1 MLRKPLMK
9 RYSHDSDPDIPS
21 YDALKQCFDENLGT
35 FLGKLTVGLRH
46 YDLNGVG
53 YFGYQHVTWA
63 EIEARKPIVSWFD
76 GFNVTWT
83 DVIQT
88 AGPGMA
94 KLIPIDILSAD
105 ERARVD
111 KFFDRDRKFTG
122 SRNEV
127 RAICAK

>member
-1 MLRKPLMK
+1 MQRKLLVK

-21 YDALKQCFDENLGT
+21 MDALKQCFDENLGT
-35 FLGKLTVGLRH
+35 FMGKLTVGLKH
-46 YDLNGVG
+46 YNLNGVG
-53 YFGYQHVTWA
+53 YFGYQHVSWE
-63 EIEARKPIVSWFD
+63 EIVARKPIVSWFD

-88 AGPGMA
+88 VGPGMT
-94 KLIPIDILSAD
+94 KLIPMDSLSEE

-111 KFFDRDRKFTG
+111 KFFDWDRRFTG

-127 RAICAK
+127 RKLCA